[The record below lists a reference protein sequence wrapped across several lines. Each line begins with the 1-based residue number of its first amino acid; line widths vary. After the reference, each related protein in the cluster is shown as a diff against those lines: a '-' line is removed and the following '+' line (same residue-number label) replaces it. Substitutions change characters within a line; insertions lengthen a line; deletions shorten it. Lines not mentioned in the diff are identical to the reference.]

1 MPTEL
6 VLRPAVPDDVP
17 ALVAVMRAA
26 RAAAP
31 MPDLPVTDREA
42 MMGLAARLDLEEIW
56 LAEAQPEGSGATDSP
71 DLDGVLGYARFTAT
85 WLDDLY
91 VDPAA
96 QGSGVGS
103 ALLDLVKSM
112 RPGGFCLW
120 AFVENTPA
128 RAFYAGHGLVELE
141 HTDGSENPEGA
152 PDIRVAWPGER
163 PLEFLRGLID
173 EVDDE
178 IAGLLARRVA
188 LTSAVQRRKPVG
200 GPAGRDAVREQ
211 EIVDRMVRRVPALGP
226 ERLGRIVDAVITES
240 LDASR

>member
-6 VLRPAVPDDVP
+6 VLRPAGPDDVP
-17 ALVAVMRAA
+17 SLVAVMRAA
-26 RAAAP
+26 REAAP
-31 MPDLPVTDREA
+31 MPDLAITDREA
-42 MMGLAARLDLEEIW
+42 MMGLAARIDLEELW
-56 LAEAQPEGSGATDSP
+56 LAEDA
-71 DLDGVLGYARFTAT
+71 DGVLGYARFTST

>member
-6 VLRPAVPDDVP
+6 VLRPAGPDDVP

-26 RAAAP
+26 REAAP
-31 MPDLPVTDREA
+31 MPDLAMTDREA

-56 LAEAQPEGSGATDSP
+56 VAE

-120 AFVENTPA
+120 AFVENAPA
-128 RAFYAGHGLVELE
+128 RAFYARRGLVELE
-141 HTDGSENPEGA
+141 HTDGTENPEGA

-188 LTSAVQRRKPVG
+188 LTAAVQRRKPVG
-200 GPAGRDAVREQ
+200 GPAGRDAGRER
-211 EIVDRMVRRVPALGP
+211 EIVERMVRRVPALGP